1 MLALYIAF
9 GLLTLLALLLAVP
22 VDMAIEGRFGASN
35 RLDVKLVWLFGAVR
49 VRARKP
55 PARPEVVPVVPGAVP
70 LPERLRRMRLVL
82 RLLRTRGL
90 LRQLARLFRG
100 IMRSVRVRDVRV
112 DVSVGLGDPADT
124 GMLFALIGPFTPL
137 LQAYSRYPITLQ
149 PALTDEAAFQGYG
162 RGTIRLQP
170 IRLAGPCFGFI
181 FSGPAFRAPRLMIR
195 ERWKK

>member
-149 PALTDEAAFQGYG
+149 PALTDEAALQGYG

-170 IRLAGPCFGFI
+170 IRLAGPFFGFI
-181 FSGPAFRAPRLMIR
+181 FSAPAFRALKLMIR
-195 ERWKK
+195 ERWEK